1 MRIAFSLVVI
11 AGLAAFAPAQAPNLQ
26 RFEKTIAGF
35 ETTDKGHPPPKDPI
49 VFTGSSSIARW
60 KDLAKAFPEYPVLN
74 RGFGGST
81 TPEVN
86 HYFDRVVAA
95 YKPRVIVF
103 FCGGND
109 LADKRTPQQVIE
121 DFGTF
126 LKMAHEK
133 LPGTKVVYISQHVP
147 ASRDRLKEAFFEVN
161 RAVREAATSDP
172 LLKFVDIHDK
182 MLGKD
187 GSANPD
193 LYEADKLHPNAA
205 AYRIWA
211 DELRPVLKAA
221 YVAN

>member
-1 MRIAFSLVVI
+1 MRIAFSLIVI
-11 AGLAAFAPAQAPNLQ
+11 AGLAAQSPNLQ

-35 ETTDKGHPPPKDPI
+35 EAKDKEQPPPKEPI

-60 KDLAKAFPEYPVLN
+60 KDLAKTFPEYPVLN

-86 HYFDRVVAA
+86 YYFDRAIAA

-109 LADKRTPQQVIE
+109 LAAKATPQKVIE
-121 DFGTF
+121 DFRSFVKRT
-126 LKMAHEK
+126 HDK
-133 LPGTKVVYISQHVP
+133 LSRTTIVYISQHEP
-147 ASRDRLKEAFFEVN
+147 ASRAQLKAEFFEVN
-161 RAVREAATSDP
+161 RAVREMATSDP
-172 LLKFVDIHDK
+172 RLKFVDIHDK

-187 GSANPD
+187 GAADPE
-193 LYEADKLHPNAA
+193 LYESDKLHPNAA

-221 YVAN
+221 YQ

>member
-1 MRIAFSLVVI
+1 MRIALSLVVF
-11 AGLAAFAPAQAPNLQ
+11 AGLFAQTPNLQ

-35 ETTDKGHPPPKDPI
+35 EAKDKDQPPPKDAI

-60 KDLAKAFPEYPVLN
+60 KDVAKAFPEYPVLN

-86 HYFDRVVAA
+86 YYFDRVLAA

-109 LADKRTPQQVIE
+109 LAAKATPQKVIE
-121 DFGTF
+121 DFRTF
-126 LKMAHEK
+126 VKTTHEK
-133 LPGTKVVYISQHVP
+133 LPGTKIVYISQHEP
-147 ASRDRLKEAFFEVN
+147 ASRAKLKAEFFEVS
-161 RAVREAATSDP
+161 RAVREMAMSDP
-172 LLKFVDIHDK
+172 LLRFVDIHDK

-187 GSANPD
+187 GAANPE
-193 LYEADKLHPNAA
+193 LYESDTLHPNAV

-221 YVAN
+221 YAGN

>member
-1 MRIAFSLVVI
+1 MRIAFSLVVMVGMVAFV
-11 AGLAAFAPAQAPNLQ
+11 AGQTPNLQ

-35 ETTDKGHPPPKDPI
+35 EAKDKDHPPPKDPI

-60 KDLAKAFPEYPVLN
+60 KDLAKTFPEFPVLN

-86 HYFDRVVAA
+86 YYFDRVVAA
-95 YKPRVIVF
+95 YKPKVIVF
-103 FCGGND
+103 FCGSND
-109 LADKRTPQQVIE
+109 MASKRTPQQALE

-126 LKMAHEK
+126 VKMTKEK
-133 LPGTKVVYISQHVP
+133 LPGTKIVYISQHVP
-147 ASRDRLKEAFFEVN
+147 ASRERLKDAYFEVN
-161 RAVREAATSDP
+161 RAVREAATKDSP
-172 LLKFVDIHDK
+172 IRFVDIHDK

-187 GSANPD
+187 GSANPE

-205 AYRIWA
+205 AYKIWA

-221 YVAN
+221 YGGN

>member
-1 MRIAFSLVVI
+1 MRIVISLVVF
-11 AGLAAFAPAQAPNLQ
+11 AGFVAQTPNLQ

-35 ETTDKGHPPPKDPI
+35 EAKDKEQPPPKDPI

-60 KDLAKAFPEYPVLN
+60 KDVAKEFPEYPVLN

-86 HYFDRVVAA
+86 YYFDRVVAA

-109 LADKRTPQQVIE
+109 LAAKATPKKVIE
-121 DFGTF
+121 DFRTF
-126 LKMAHEK
+126 VKMTHEK
-133 LPGTKVVYISQHVP
+133 LPGTKIVYISQHEP
-147 ASRDRLKEAFFEVN
+147 ASRARLKAEFFEVN
-161 RAVREAATSDP
+161 RAVREMATSDP

-187 GSANPD
+187 GAANPE
-193 LYEADKLHPNAA
+193 LYEADKLHPNTA
-205 AYRIWA
+205 AYKIWA

-221 YVAN
+221 YAN

>member
-1 MRIAFSLVVI
+1 MRMAVSVAALLGIASL
-11 AGLAAFAPAQAPNLQ
+11 LQAQTPNLQ
-26 RFEKTIAGF
+26 RFDKVIAGF
-35 ETTDKGHPPPKDPI
+35 EAQDKEHAPPKAPI

-60 KDLAKAFPEYPVLN
+60 KDIAKEFPEFPVLN

-86 HYFDRVVAA
+86 HYFDRILTA

-109 LADKRTPQQVIE
+109 LAAKATPQKVIE
-121 DFGTF
+121 DFRNFVKRT
-126 LKMAHEK
+126 HEK
-133 LPGTKVVYISQHVP
+133 LPGTKIVYISQHEP
-147 ASRDRLKEAFFEVN
+147 ASRAQLKAEFFEVN

-221 YVAN
+221 YQ